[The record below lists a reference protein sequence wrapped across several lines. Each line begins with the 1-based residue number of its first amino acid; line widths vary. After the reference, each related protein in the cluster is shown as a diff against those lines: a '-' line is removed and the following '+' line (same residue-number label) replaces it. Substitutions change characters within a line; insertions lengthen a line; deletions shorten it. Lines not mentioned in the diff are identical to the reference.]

1 MKVIHKPKP
10 DPRLMTQTKL
20 IAYVHE
26 LEADKQELLIRHN
39 LSINAY
45 IAKINAFG
53 ETIKNLKAEN
63 SRLEE
68 SFQKATG
75 TVAADALPTFA
86 EMRKVSEMCKHNKC
100 KSKNKKCPYFNA
112 ESSHCR
118 FDDGADHWD
127 FGGADDEIN

>member
-1 MKVIHKPKP
+1 MNVIRKPKP
-10 DPRLMTQTKL
+10 DPRLMTQTEL
-20 IAYVHE
+20 YAYIHE
-26 LEADKQELLIRHN
+26 LE
-39 LSINAY
+39 
-45 IAKINAFG
+45 
-53 ETIKNLKAEN
+53 AEN

-75 TVAADALPTFA
+75 AVAADALPTFA

-118 FDDGADHWD
+118 FDSGAECWD
-127 FGGADDEIN
+127 FGGADDDSM